1 MSLNRNTKAYW
12 SRVKKLA
19 KEFRYPPGR
28 TVDGKYRQTTMD
40 EIIAEQPNGTPRR
53 LIEDALEMV
62 AEDSRR
68 FARYSEESA
77 VRDHAKAEA
86 AINKLEQIR
95 KPNISIVRAAK

>member
-1 MSLNRNTKAYW
+1 MSFNRNTKAYW
-12 SRVKKLA
+12 LRVKKLS

-28 TVDGKYRQTTMD
+28 TVEGHYRQTTID

-53 LIEDALEMV
+53 LIEDALKMM
-62 AEDSRR
+62 AEDCRR
-68 FARYSEESA
+68 YARYSEESA

-95 KPNISIVRAAK
+95 KPKISLVGAAS